1 MYSQY
6 WNTARGRK
14 PDYRRYTVV
23 EGETLISLGVNARRR
38 LHSAPVEEVECGGRP
53 NPEGAGSVSVTELS
67 HYGEKG
73 EGEGPLCQRCQIIAT
88 ELNRQALALADPAS
102 LKDPGFAVFLFDK
115 LQHLQCPHRGP
126 YAREDSTCQVC
137 GTALHQLR
145 RLALQKALG
154 LTGDMPDLHPGA
166 FSSGLTPSPAAHS
179 VVTLPCQDWSMEDS
193 PAKQPPRFYD
203 QIPGER
209 FRGGLQG
216 WGGIQSSYMGGSKST
231 VTPIPQHFLEGV
243 WRVSRV
249 RRDHHPHSAVTPGLA
264 PDPYRNYMPI
274 APGSP
279 IYDYATITPTVP
291 QPQPTPT
298 QTSHTPSAAASFF
311 ISIVH
316 ALLSLSPT
324 HLERVHM

>member
-1 MYSQY
+1 MIL
-6 WNTARGRK
+6 NK
-14 PDYRRYTVV
+14 PEYLRSDSWVDSNLVV
-23 EGETLISLGVNARRR
+23 S
-38 LHSAPVEEVECGGRP
+38 P
-53 NPEGAGSVSVTELS
+53 
-67 HYGEKG
+67 
-73 EGEGPLCQRCQIIAT
+73 Q
-88 ELNRQALALADPAS
+88 
-102 LKDPGFAVFLFDK
+102 DPGFAVFLFDK

-166 FSSGLTPSPAAHS
+166 FSSGLTPRPAAHS
-179 VVTLPCQDWSMEDS
+179 VGTLPCQDWSMEDS

-231 VTPIPQHFLEGV
+231 VNPIPQHFLEGV

-249 RRDHHPHSAVTPGLA
+249 RRDHHPHSAMVSS
-264 PDPYRNYMPI
+264 Y
-274 APGSP
+274 S
-279 IYDYATITPTVP
+279 
-291 QPQPTPT
+291 
-298 QTSHTPSAAASFF
+298 
-311 ISIVH
+311 
-316 ALLSLSPT
+316 LLFSLG
-324 HLERVHM
+324 